1 MIVYPLLLLPPYDA
15 YRISTNEER
24 YRKTLLVPVNEIYS
38 RGRRA
43 SSPYFLPLSLSLSL
57 CVSVFISETEQEEE
71 EEEGNEKGGRAVGRQ
86 AGRQAGPGSGEE
98 GNAFG
103 GTVERE
109 ASFPG
114 EAIGSRI
121 ERRVSE
127 RFRKGRSK
135 RRGWVGG

>member
-1 MIVYPLLLLPPYDA
+1 MKFIHVADEPVLP
-15 YRISTNEER
+15 ISF
-24 YRKTLLVPVNEIYS
+24 P
-38 RGRRA
+38 
-43 SSPYFLPLSLSLSL
+43 SPSLSLSAYRFL
-57 CVSVFISETEQEEE
+57 YRKRSRRRRRRRATKREGEQ
-71 EEEGNEKGGRAVGRQ
+71 Q
-86 AGRQAGPGSGEE
+86 AGRQTGPGSGEE

>member
-57 CVSVFISETEQEEE
+57 SAYRFLYRKQSRRRRRRRATKREGEQ
-71 EEEGNEKGGRAVGRQ
+71 Q